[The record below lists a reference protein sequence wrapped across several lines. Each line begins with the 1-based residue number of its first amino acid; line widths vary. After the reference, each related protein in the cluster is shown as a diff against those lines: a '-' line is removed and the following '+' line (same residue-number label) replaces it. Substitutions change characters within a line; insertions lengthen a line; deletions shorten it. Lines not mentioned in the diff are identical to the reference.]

1 LNGGLGSAATYFSVG
16 SPAAI
21 STELP
26 ARSLRSG
33 LSTDRA
39 LEWLNTCLQGHPKCR
54 GHGSG
59 VARLPTRVIDVGDG
73 RNAKPKLF
81 ETHSQLGNYV
91 ALSYRWGDATI
102 ERTLKS
108 NYSASLKAIATQ
120 GLCAI
125 YEDAF
130 EVTRKLGYRYIWID
144 ALCIIQ
150 DDARD
155 WEREASLMGEVY
167 RNAVLTISASV
178 ALSATRGL
186 SVQHQKSWHHI
197 KMPHKEGSG
206 KFKSKWGKLKIGSI
220 SRDSSSYF
228 ISDRSWVGS
237 DPEIG
242 KESPSGIY
250 DDVVNGILSSRAWCL
265 QERMFSRRILHF
277 GEDQIHWECL
287 ETTWDEQD
295 SAIDGDPADD
305 TVGALRVE
313 LFSSKLLQD
322 PLAGLAGPSDEL
334 KASAYSLW
342 YNIVEHYTR
351 RKLTVSSDK
360 LPAISGVARAFST
373 YSKDEYAAGIW
384 CGDMLRGLLWASTDF
399 EGDFRPSD
407 PYEGP
412 LTIATP
418 YRAPSWSWASVDG
431 VIRFLRP
438 SEYDTSMTYLQHPEN
453 FVSPAGTDP
462 FGQVSEGSKIEVCAW
477 IRPRRGMR
485 GFSQEMV
492 NWMTASRPNLNMD
505 CVPDL
510 AIDDKH
516 ANPPGTPLFC
526 VPIVKKKCHPACR
539 HVAGCDKDP
548 MVYALIVKHSPDFE
562 AFVRVGITVVYSSSF
577 EGLELGAFTLI

>member
-1 LNGGLGSAATYFSVG
+1 LERAGTYLTVGNLATISAD
-16 SPAAI
+16 
-21 STELP
+21 LP
-26 ARSLRSG
+26 ARPLKSG
-33 LSTDRA
+33 LNTDRA
-39 LEWLNTCLQGHPKCR
+39 LEWLTTCLQSHEKCR
-54 GHGSG
+54 GHLIE
-59 VARLPTRVIDVGDG
+59 APQLPTRVIDVGEG
-73 RNAKPKLF
+73 RNSKPKLF
-81 ETHSQLGNYV
+81 ETGNQQGNYI

-102 ERTLKS
+102 GKTLKS

-120 GLCAI
+120 GLCAV

-130 EVTRKLGYRYIWID
+130 EVTRKLGFRYVWID

-150 DDARD
+150 DDAQD

-167 RNAVLTISASV
+167 KNAVLTVSASV
-178 ALSATRGL
+178 ALSASRGL
-186 SVQHQKSWHHI
+186 RVQHQKSWHHI
-197 KMPHKEGSG
+197 KMPYKEGNVKS
-206 KFKSKWGKLKIGSI
+206 KSKWGKLKIGS
-220 SRDSSSYF
+220 STKDPSSYF

-237 DPEIG
+237 DPEVG
-242 KESPSGIY
+242 RESPSGSY
-250 DDVVNGILSSRAWCL
+250 DDIVNGILSSRAWCL

-277 GEDQIHWECL
+277 GEDQLHWECL
-287 ETTWDEQD
+287 DTTWDEQD
-295 SAIDGDPADD
+295 ATIEGDPTDD

-313 LFSSKLLQD
+313 LFSSQLLQA
-322 PLAGLAGPSDEL
+322 PQAGIAELSDQS

-373 YSKDEYAAGIW
+373 YVKDEYAAGIW
-384 CGDMLRGLLWASTDF
+384 RGDMLRGLLWASTDF

-412 LTIATP
+412 LTTSTT

-431 VIRFLRP
+431 VIRFLKP
-438 SEYDTSMTYLQHPEN
+438 SEYDTSKTYLRHPEN
-453 FVSPAGTDP
+453 FVSPASTDP
-462 FGQVSEGSKIEVCAW
+462 FGQVSRGSNMEVCAW
-477 IRPRRGMR
+477 IRPRKGMR
-485 GFSQEMV
+485 GFSQDMV
-492 NWMTASRPNLNMD
+492 SWMTASRPNLNMD

-510 AIDDKH
+510 AIDDKD

-526 VPIVKKKCHPACR
+526 VPIVGKRCHPACR

-562 AFVRVGITVVYSSSF
+562 SFLRVGITVVYSSSF
-577 EGLELGAFTLI
+577 EGFELGAFTLI